1 MDIETNQL
9 RTAINAL
16 ARLLAE
22 TVTAVA
28 HVGAFDRTDRG
39 HIIDLLDK
47 TEEAL
52 RAAHLRG
59 ADDHLR
65 EAKDAVE
72 NAARDPRLLR

>member
-1 MDIETNQL
+1 MDLETNQL
-9 RTAINAL
+9 RAAVNAL

-28 HVGAFDRTDRG
+28 HVGAFDHLGRE
-39 HIIDLLDK
+39 HVSDLLEKAD
-47 TEEAL
+47 EAL

-72 NAARDPRLLR
+72 NAVRDPRLLR

>member
-1 MDIETNQL
+1 MSDENAQL
-9 RTAINAL
+9 RTIINAL
-16 ARLLAE
+16 ARLVGE

-28 HVGAFDRTDRG
+28 HTGAFDHLDRD
-39 HIIDLLDK
+39 HVIDLLDK
-47 TEEAL
+47 TDLAL
-52 RAAHLRG
+52 RAAHIRG